1 MNLPVHQVHKGQPRP
16 AELLIDPDA
25 EVMQGD
31 LGGQARL
38 QSAQLMRPFP
48 IQAEGMMELLV
59 DGLHNLADAREPAPP
74 RLGPRPLTV
83 PPGRANNLGAV
94 ERPPGPQSPCP
105 RRTDSAQALRHW
117 PTPAGARGAGQKRF
131 PPAVDPWYWPPH
143 SQSQ

>member
-1 MNLPVHQVHKGQPRP
+1 MRLPVHQVCKGQPRP

-94 ERPPGPQSPCP
+94 ERPPGRMVRQALKALVHDVRTP
-105 RRTDSAQALRHW
+105 RRRSDTGQPRLGLAAQ
-117 PTPAGARGAGQKRF
+117 
-131 PPAVDPWYWPPH
+131 
-143 SQSQ
+143 